1 MVMRKTDYPCKN
13 VQSGHSRPARMA
25 FRWRTNS
32 GPILRAYWDKPCYHQ
47 TFANRMLGTGVKLRI
62 IMMLLT
68 LMKEREREREIEIEI
83 ERDLMI
89 ILLFITYL
97 DFVIYYI
104 FGFCYLLHIWILNLT
119 LVVFSFPFGV
129 LPCSLVNLL
138 SSPLN
143 AMPK

>member
-1 MVMRKTDYPCKN
+1 MRKTDYPCKN

-68 LMKEREREREIEIEI
+68 LMKERERERDRDRDR
-83 ERDLMI
+83 ERPDD
-89 ILLFITYL
+89 Y
-97 DFVIYYI
+97 FVIYYI
-104 FGFCYLLHIWILNLT
+104 FGFCYLLHIWILLFITYLDSQPNLGCF
-119 LVVFSFPFGV
+119 LFPFWR
-129 LPCSLVNLL
+129 P
-138 SSPLN
+138 
-143 AMPK
+143 AM